1 MPESA
6 GDVEDEL
13 EKLDRAEVEEDDKE
27 LPVWQVILRDCDPEE
42 GDSCQPGTKGLP
54 EYDYLSEMAAALE
67 EPVVLQ
73 DLFDSTP
80 DYLLWALG
88 EPLPKSVEIGF
99 EDLMTRA
106 HTGMGYMAGLN
117 ETIVNTYHVET
128 GFQTSVITKNFDDLT
143 PMEMKIHQK
152 EVDAAKLK
160 EIKDLF
166 GLGCFRRMPKK
177 LAQNGV
183 DTRWV
188 IKWKM
193 VEGMKAIKARLTM
206 RGFKDCAE
214 MLETFAG
221 TASRWAQRVVNSI
234 VAQNDDFALFSFD
247 VGAAFAKGMTFKEL
261 SELTGQPLREVQFD
275 LTAEDVKLLRLIP
288 EFKDFDPQRET
299 LSMVKPIYGLKDA
312 PRAWRKKLHM
322 VLTEWKLN
330 QLYADEQIY
339 YSHGEGGKLN
349 CILSTHVDDLKGGAP
364 KETAMRLLKHLEESV
379 GKCKQEWDS
388 FIHTG
393 IEHVRD
399 KDGVYTH
406 QTTYAKQLNQMD
418 PHLWDGK
425 PDEEEVDEKI
435 ASLYLSLLGGVAWM
449 VLTRVDMAVY
459 VQALQRR
466 AQKPRVKD
474 CKNLNLVVRYLKK
487 QKLGIRY
494 RKLQGPLRL
503 VAHSDA
509 AFKAL
514 VGEGSG
520 LALRGCCILLI
531 SDDNQDAPCSRDGT
545 CHMIDFHV
553 RRQRRVVRSTFSAEL
568 NGLIDSLEG
577 LLLIQIAFH
586 QLGAGTLLSADTMAK
601 LLEEGSLTPSASL
614 GTDARS
620 VFDALAAQ
628 DVGDPAECSLKLHL
642 LSIRDRLAN
651 GTIKILYWFDTRDM
665 VADGLTKGG
674 VDRKLIVGVTEQ
686 GFYKPQYEW
695 TKHGRQSVRESA
707 LDPKSGKGE
716 EDIEPDGMR

>member
-1 MPESA
+1 
-6 GDVEDEL
+6 
-13 EKLDRAEVEEDDKE
+13 
-27 LPVWQVILRDCDPEE
+27 
-42 GDSCQPGTKGLP
+42 
-54 EYDYLSEMAAALE
+54 
-67 EPVVLQ
+67 
-73 DLFDSTP
+73 
-80 DYLLWALG
+80 
-88 EPLPKSVEIGF
+88 
-99 EDLMTRA
+99 
-106 HTGMGYMAGLN
+106 
-117 ETIVNTYHVET
+117 
-128 GFQTSVITKNFDDLT
+128 
-143 PMEMKIHQK
+143 
-152 EVDAAKLK
+152 
-160 EIKDLF
+160 
-166 GLGCFRRMPKK
+166 
-177 LAQNGV
+177 
-183 DTRWV
+183 
-188 IKWKM
+188 
-193 VEGMKAIKARLTM
+193 
-206 RGFKDCAE
+206 
-214 MLETFAG
+214 
-221 TASRWAQRVVNSI
+221 
-234 VAQNDDFALFSFD
+234 
-247 VGAAFAKGMTFKEL
+247 
-261 SELTGQPLREVQFD
+261 
-275 LTAEDVKLLRLIP
+275 
-288 EFKDFDPQRET
+288 
-299 LSMVKPIYGLKDA
+299 
-312 PRAWRKKLHM
+312 
-322 VLTEWKLN
+322 
-330 QLYADEQIY
+330 
-339 YSHGEGGKLN
+339 
-349 CILSTHVDDLKGGAP
+349 
-364 KETAMRLLKHLEESV
+364 
-379 GKCKQEWDS
+379 
-388 FIHTG
+388 
-393 IEHVRD
+393 
-399 KDGVYTH
+399 
-406 QTTYAKQLNQMD
+406 
-418 PHLWDGK
+418 
-425 PDEEEVDEKI
+425 
-435 ASLYLSLLGGVAWM
+435 M

-474 CKNLNLVVRYLKK
+474 CKNFNLVVRYLKK

-695 TKHGRQSVRESA
+695 TKHGRQSVRGSA
-707 LDPKSGKGE
+707 LDPRSEKGE
-716 EDIEPDGMR
+716 EDTEPDGMR